1 MEEVRGETARL
12 WVRGIE
18 AGTTGMAGV
27 ANGGSPARALRNAS
41 VRKEKKGRDEKLPV
55 LA

>member
-1 MEEVRGETARL
+1 MRGKAREVGAL
-12 WVRGIE
+12 GNG

-27 ANGGSPARALRNAS
+27 ANGGSPARALRDAS
-41 VRKEKKGRDEKLPV
+41 ARKEKKGRGEKLPV